1 MTKNRFEFKEHEPLA
16 IPFVMCRFCNAKM
29 TQNQVKAN
37 ELMKA
42 KEEDYICERCYREAN
57 TEQFESYE
65 P

>member
-29 TQNQVKAN
+29 TQKEVKAN
-37 ELMKA
+37 ELMGA
-42 KEEDYICERCYREAN
+42 KEEDFICERCYIEAN
-57 TEQFESYE
+57 LEEYESYE